1 MPPPPEVE
9 IRRES
14 VLSATAAR
22 LIGALNAE
30 LLERYP
36 EDGTPDHFR
45 LDPHEVAEGRGAFL
59 IATMRGA
66 PVGCGAIRRLDAD
79 TAEIKRMYVES
90 GSRGRNL
97 GQSLLAALEAE
108 ARRLGIARLVL
119 ETGSRQPEAVA
130 LYRHAGFVP
139 AAAFGEYHE
148 HPLSTF
154 LGKVL

>member
-1 MPPPPEVE
+1 MRPPDVE

-14 VLSATAAR
+14 ILSATAAR

-45 LDPHEVAEGRGAFL
+45 LDPHEVSEGRGAFL
-59 IATMRGA
+59 IAYLRGA
-66 PVGCGAIRRLDAD
+66 PVGCGALRRLDAD
-79 TAEIKRMYVES
+79 TAEIKRMYVEP
-90 GSRGRNL
+90 GSRGRHL
-97 GQSLLAALEAE
+97 GQSLLDVLEAE
-108 ARRLGIARLVL
+108 AKRLGLARLVL
-119 ETGSRQPEAVA
+119 ETGSRQPEAIA
-130 LYRHAGFVP
+130 LYRHAGFVTV
-139 AAAFGEYHE
+139 AAFGEYRE